1 MRKLLLK
8 LQIDIAIAG
17 KHKIK
22 FGKGEAVSQ
31 GTIDVDTP
39 IRIIMFYIVPANTL
53 FLFCLQDID
62 RLGVKLDNLENVL
75 IQGNN
80 IVPIIRK

>member
-1 MRKLLLK
+1 MLK
-8 LQIDIAIAG
+8 LDTTTAG

-31 GTIDVDTP
+31 GTINVNTL
-39 IRIIMFYIVPANTL
+39 IRLITFYVVPANTP

-62 RLGVKLDNLENVL
+62 KLGVKLNNLQNVL
-75 IQGNN
+75 I
-80 IVPIIRK
+80 

>member
-1 MRKLLLK
+1 MPV
-8 LQIDIAIAG
+8 LQIDTATAG

-22 FGKGEAVSQ
+22 FGKGEAISQ
-31 GTIDVDTP
+31 GTVNVDTP
-39 IRIIMFYIVPANTL
+39 IGIITFYVVPANTP

-75 IQGNN
+75 I
-80 IVPIIRK
+80 

>member
-1 MRKLLLK
+1 MLK
-8 LQIDIAIAG
+8 LNTTIAG

-31 GTIDVDTP
+31 GTINVNTL
-39 IRIIMFYIVPANTL
+39 IRLITFYVVPANTP

-62 RLGVKLDNLENVL
+62 KLGVKLNNLQNVL
-75 IQGNN
+75 I
-80 IVPIIRK
+80 